1 VVYSWQQMH
10 PANDC
15 QTTDDTSVRLQSKH
29 QNITLKLTVLS
40 VLAKPKQHKLVSI
53 INKLTGQHLHQE

>member
-1 VVYSWQQMH
+1 MH

-15 QTTDDTSVRLQSKH
+15 QTTDDTSGRLQSKH
-29 QNITLKLTVLS
+29 QNITLKLTVMS

-53 INKLTGQHLHQE
+53 IHKLTGQHLHQE